1 MEWLRERLF
10 KLQVK
15 RTTLED
21 LGTTYC
27 CAEEFQPSYGW
38 AECLPESREWFR
50 ANLGRRIE
58 GYHLLDGDKVVGL
71 IYWARSENALLPYE
85 IESKVACIYCT
96 ELLQDYKHKGHGR
109 MMLDYMKDDLKQ
121 QGFKGI
127 LVPATDLDVYMSY
140 KDFLKQGFKIIKEHP
155 PFKVMYYPLTKENI
169 AVKIRDLNYK
179 PATDKVEVTL
189 FRNFM
194 CPVGAYMHHM
204 IRKVAESFGD
214 KVKIVELDATLETVR
229 RYGTTDPLINGKMKF
244 FGPVSEKTAKNAIQ
258 EEIDQFS
265 KG

>member
-1 MEWLRERLF
+1 
-10 KLQVK
+10 LQVK
-15 RTTLED
+15 RTTLKD

-27 CAEEFQPSYGW
+27 CAEEFPPSVGW
-38 AECLPESREWFR
+38 AECLPESREWFKT
-50 ANLGRRIE
+50 NLGRHIE

-71 IYWARSENALLPYE
+71 IYWAKSEKALLPYE
-85 IESKVACIYCT
+85 IEPKVACIYCT
-96 ELLQDYKHKGHGR
+96 ELLQDYKHKGHGK
-109 MMLDYMKDDLKQ
+109 MMLDYMKNDLKK

-140 KDFLKQGFKIIKEHP
+140 KDFLKQGFQTIKEHP

-169 AVKIRDLNYK
+169 AVKIVGLDYK
-179 PATDKVEVTL
+179 PATNKVEVTL

-194 CPVGAYMHHM
+194 CPVGAYMYHM
-204 IRKVAESFGD
+204 IRRVAESFGD
-214 KVKIVELDATLETVR
+214 KIKIVELDATLETVR
-229 RYGTTDPLINGKMKF
+229 RYGTTEPLVNGKMKF

-258 EEIDQFS
+258 EEIEQFR